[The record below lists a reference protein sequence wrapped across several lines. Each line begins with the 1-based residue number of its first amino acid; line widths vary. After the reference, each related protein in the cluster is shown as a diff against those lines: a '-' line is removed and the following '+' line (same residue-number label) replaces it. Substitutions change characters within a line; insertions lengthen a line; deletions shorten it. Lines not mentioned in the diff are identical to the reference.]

1 MTLSRTRNRLFFCSL
16 SALAAIGLSGCASTA
31 AEDQAQGSYERPE
44 YTTGSNLPRKNK
56 DAGRLPDNVKLV
68 DKEAFQAGLPGA
80 AGAAAAASAKGK

>member
-1 MTLSRTRNRLFFCSL
+1 
-16 SALAAIGLSGCASTA
+16 
-31 AEDQAQGSYERPE
+31 
-44 YTTGSNLPRKNK
+44 LPRKSK